1 MTGCGLKPWS
11 KLAHLCW
18 HTLSAFKWNSFFL
31 HDLTVQQLVYAVQ
44 FNFPWQKRWP
54 ASKLLLGQKT
64 QKMQIQWTDFS
75 SFFNLSF
82 SGSKFPFT
90 CQNHPGPASNSKEF
104 RKGMYFW
111 GPGGIPQWGR
121 EPGWRSAASL
131 SCPCSSLLSQPCHLD
146 RKMLVVRHCQY
157 YSPPPS
163 PLPPPSPPWA
173 PPTPRSFAEWAAA
186 WGDGEG

>member
-1 MTGCGLKPWS
+1 MIW
-11 KLAHLCW
+11 
-18 HTLSAFKWNSFFL
+18 LSSSLYMQCSLISLDKRDDQPVNSCSGKK
-31 HDLTVQQLVYAVQ
+31 H
-44 FNFPWQKRWP
+44 K
-54 ASKLLLGQKT
+54 
-64 QKMQIQWTDFS
+64 KMQIQWTDFS

-90 CQNHPGPASNSKEF
+90 CENHPGPASNSKEF

-111 GPGGIPQWGR
+111 GPGGIPRWGR